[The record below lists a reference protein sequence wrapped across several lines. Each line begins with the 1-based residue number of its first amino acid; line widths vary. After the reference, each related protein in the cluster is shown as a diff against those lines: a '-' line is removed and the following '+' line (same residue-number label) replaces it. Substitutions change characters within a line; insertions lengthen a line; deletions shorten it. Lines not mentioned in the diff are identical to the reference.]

1 MPTFGGQVGAPSMR
15 ANARGAE
22 RQKAAPT
29 AQIGARLDA
38 PNGAAHPPH
47 GHGSG
52 SEYSEPSTRSPDS
65 QSSAPSARPKKQN
78 HSGKKSSPR
87 YPTRPQKIP

>member
-38 PNGAAHPPH
+38 PNGAAQPHPPMATAQARNT
-47 GHGSG
+47 
-52 SEYSEPSTRSPDS
+52 PSLRL
-65 QSSAPSARPKKQN
+65 N
-78 HSGKKSSPR
+78 PR
-87 YPTRPQKIP
+87 ILKALRLRRGLKNKNIPVRNLRQGI

>member
-38 PNGAAHPPH
+38 PYRAPRIQHPMTTAQARNT
-47 GHGSG
+47 
-52 SEYSEPSTRSPDS
+52 PSLRL
-65 QSSAPSARPKKQN
+65 N
-78 HSGKKSSPR
+78 PR
-87 YPTRPQKIP
+87 ILKALRLRRGLKNKNIPVRNLRQGI